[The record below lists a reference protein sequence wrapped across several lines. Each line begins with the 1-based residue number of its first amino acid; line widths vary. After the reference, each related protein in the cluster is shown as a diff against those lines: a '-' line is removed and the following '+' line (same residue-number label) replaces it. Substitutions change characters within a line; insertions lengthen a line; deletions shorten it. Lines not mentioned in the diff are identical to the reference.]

1 MIGIVG
7 GGNIGTEL
15 AGELTHRGFS
25 VALYSKDISCF
36 LSGKIKVIDNDRNEE
51 YVEKIDVITSSLKE
65 VVDNSDIIIV
75 TYPSNAM
82 GYIKD
87 ELISCL
93 KKYKNKKVI
102 FLPGIG
108 GVEYIFKE
116 LVDNGSILIGLQRVP
131 AVYRIKEKGKIAEI
145 SGRRKEGLFAAS
157 IPQIDKDELE
167 NLITD
172 IFGLNC
178 QAVPNYLSITLTPSN
193 PILHTSRLFSLFNKN
208 DKDFAYDKNPLF
220 YGEWDENSAEV
231 LISCDSEL
239 GKIKEVLSKKIDVSF
254 VESLLDHYESSD
266 KKSLAN
272 KISSI
277 KSLHN
282 LTSPMLQTED
292 NKFLVDWSSRYF
304 KADFPNGLVIL
315 KAIGMICNVLTPV
328 MDKVIMW
335 YQEQVDKEYIT
346 SNNEFG
352 KDIDECNIPQNYGIN
367 SLDKLIRFYQ

>member
-131 AVYRIKEKGKIAEI
+131 AVYRIKEKGKKI
-145 SGRRKEGLFAAS
+145 GRAH
-157 IPQIDKDELE
+157 
-167 NLITD
+167 
-172 IFGLNC
+172 
-178 QAVPNYLSITLTPSN
+178 V
-193 PILHTSRLFSLFNKN
+193 
-208 DKDFAYDKNPLF
+208 
-220 YGEWDENSAEV
+220 
-231 LISCDSEL
+231 
-239 GKIKEVLSKKIDVSF
+239 
-254 VESLLDHYESSD
+254 
-266 KKSLAN
+266 
-272 KISSI
+272 
-277 KSLHN
+277 
-282 LTSPMLQTED
+282 
-292 NKFLVDWSSRYF
+292 
-304 KADFPNGLVIL
+304 
-315 KAIGMICNVLTPV
+315 
-328 MDKVIMW
+328 
-335 YQEQVDKEYIT
+335 
-346 SNNEFG
+346 
-352 KDIDECNIPQNYGIN
+352 
-367 SLDKLIRFYQ
+367 